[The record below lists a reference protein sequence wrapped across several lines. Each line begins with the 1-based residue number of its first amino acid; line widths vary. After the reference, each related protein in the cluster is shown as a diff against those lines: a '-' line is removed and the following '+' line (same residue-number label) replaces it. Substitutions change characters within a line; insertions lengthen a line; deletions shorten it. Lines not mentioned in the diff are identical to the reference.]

1 MSILISG
8 TTLTFNDATTQ
19 TTSGTVTTFG
29 AVGTYAF
36 VGNFSTGV
44 LKPGDTIAGSSL
56 TYVSGTVLSA
66 GASAAPT
73 YSITYVSGYTP
84 TGSGQLQV
92 FNNGSWSRAGSTY
105 NGTNFSDVL
114 PTGISTF
121 SGTWKIMGGVAYPR
135 SYRTSIDGDG
145 YTDTNHSIAG
155 CLALRIS

>member
-56 TYVSGTVLSA
+56 TYVSGTVLVA
-66 GASAAPT
+66 GNGAST
-73 YSITYVSGYTP
+73 YSMTYVSGYTSNGN
-84 TGSGQLQV
+84 GSLQV
-92 FNNGSWSRAGSTY
+92 GNNGSWARIGSNY
-105 NGTNFSDVL
+105 NATDFSDVV

-121 SGTWKIMGGVAYPR
+121 SGTWKIMGGVAFPR
-135 SYRTSIDGDG
+135 SYRTSVDGEG
-145 YTDTNHSIAG
+145 FYTDYNHNIAG
-155 CLALRIS
+155 CLAIRIS

>member
-66 GASAAPT
+66 GSGSVST

-84 TGSGQLQV
+84 AGNGNLQV
-92 FNNGSWSRAGSTY
+92 YNNGSWARIGSTY
-105 NGTNFSDVL
+105 NATNFSDVL

-121 SGTWKIMGGVAYPR
+121 SGTWKIMGGVAFPR
-135 SYRTSIDGDG
+135 SYRTSVDFDG
-145 YTDTNHSIAG
+145 YTETNHNIAG
-155 CLALRIS
+155 VLALRIS